1 MEARI
6 QAWSD
11 QHDAA
16 VAAAVRQH
24 GWSIQ
29 YIGGGSCSAPGC
41 DCPDSEGPSFAYT
54 VGLFGL
60 AHPELLIFGVPPETA
75 VGVLNTLGQRIRDG
89 EALLPGRL
97 ITFEEWPHR
106 IIPESVPNPGEIVL
120 QSNRFYLRP
129 DEYSVPVLQLSYD
142 DSEGRFPWDEGY
154 AAPEMQPRPGSFRA

>member
-11 QHDAA
+11 QYDAA
-16 VAAAVRQH
+16 VAGAVRQH

-29 YIGGGSCSAPGC
+29 YVGGGACSAPGC
-41 DCPDSEGPSFAYT
+41 DCSESDGPPFAYT

-75 VGVLNTLGQRIRDG
+75 AGVLNTLGERVRSG

-97 ITFEEWPHR
+97 ITFDEWPHR
-106 IIPESVPNPGEIVL
+106 IIPEEVPNPGEIVF

-129 DEYSVPVLQLSYD
+129 DEHSVPVLQLSYD
-142 DSEGRFPWDEGY
+142 DTEGRFPWDEGY
-154 AAPEMQPRPGSFRA
+154 AAPKMQPRPGSFQA